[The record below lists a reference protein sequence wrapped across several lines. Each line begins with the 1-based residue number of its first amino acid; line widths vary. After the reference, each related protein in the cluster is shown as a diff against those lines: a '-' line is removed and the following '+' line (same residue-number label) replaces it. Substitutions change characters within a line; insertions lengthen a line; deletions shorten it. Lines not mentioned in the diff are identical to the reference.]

1 MKPISEVLVV
11 GGDCAGLLAAVNLK
25 SKLPHLRVQV
35 LRHPVKDDFSLEGW
49 AASPEFVSH
58 IHGNLGVPPASFF
71 SAVRPMWTLGTRYEW
86 GPREFFDYTYEFQV
100 DTKYALLSRESGFY
114 VGDSSRAFEWVGAAS
129 ARISQGRVFGR
140 GADGTPQIMPGKFGY
155 HIERESLLRYLE
167 YLAARLGVILRDGEV
182 TEVIPGK
189 AGVACLE
196 LNGGEL
202 LVADLFVDATGLESK
217 LLGKAMGADFTS
229 FAPSLL
235 CDGAIVATRPR
246 RGETIQ
252 PNTSVRTMNAGWSW
266 QTDHERFIACGY
278 AFSSMHSDPQDAEAQ
293 LRQVYPECGP
303 ARLLRLAQGRRE
315 DAWVGNVVAVGNA
328 ASCIEPLTAAGPGI
342 LAFQCQWLAQTLVDC
357 ESQPRPSLIKQF
369 NKRWRRLVDGEREF
383 VGLFYRY
390 NTRLQT
396 PFWREARQSAYIGN
410 LEPIV
415 RCYQDIG
422 PDSLHRSQLLYEDD
436 PIGLEG
442 YFSVLLGQMVGW
454 SNPWRPSADELAKW
468 DLTIDLWR
476 RTAGNAFTVSEVSEL
491 FFARRPT
498 PSPRP
503 GHRVLQTVA

>member
-1 MKPISEVLVV
+1 
-11 GGDCAGLLAAVNLK
+11 
-25 SKLPHLRVQV
+25 
-35 LRHPVKDDFSLEGW
+35 
-49 AASPEFVSH
+49 
-58 IHGNLGVPPASFF
+58 
-71 SAVRPMWTLGTRYEW
+71 
-86 GPREFFDYTYEFQV
+86 
-100 DTKYALLSRESGFY
+100 
-114 VGDSSRAFEWVGAAS
+114 
-129 ARISQGRVFGR
+129 
-140 GADGTPQIMPGKFGY
+140 
-155 HIERESLLRYLE
+155 
-167 YLAARLGVILRDGEV
+167 
-182 TEVIPGK
+182 
-189 AGVACLE
+189 
-196 LNGGEL
+196 LNSIEL
-202 LVADLFVDATGLESK
+202 LVADLFVDATGLESL
-217 LLGKAMGADFTS
+217 LLGKAMGADFCS
-229 FAPSLL
+229 FASSLL

-246 RGETIQ
+246 GGETIQ
-252 PNTSVRTMNAGWSW
+252 PNTSVRTMAAGWSW

-278 AFSSMHSDPQDAEAQ
+278 AFSSRHIDPQQAEAQ

-328 ASCIEPLTAAGPGI
+328 ASLIEPLAAAGPGI

-357 ESQPRPSLIKQF
+357 ESLPRPSLIKQF

-383 VGLFYRY
+383 LGLFYRY

-442 YFSVLLGQMVGW
+442 YFSVLVGQMVGW

-468 DLTIDLWR
+468 DLIVDSAR
-476 RTAGNAFTVSEVSEL
+476 RIARNAFKVSEVNEL

-503 GHRVLQTVA
+503 GHGVLQTVA